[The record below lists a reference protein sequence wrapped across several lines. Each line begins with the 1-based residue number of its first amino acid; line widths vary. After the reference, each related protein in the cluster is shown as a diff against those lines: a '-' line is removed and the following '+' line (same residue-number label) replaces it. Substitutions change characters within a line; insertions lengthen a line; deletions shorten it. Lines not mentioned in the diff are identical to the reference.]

1 MTKVGAYGIFISDVS
16 TRQPRVLTKKSGVS
30 DMALT
35 DRKTKI
41 LQAIIDDYILT
52 GIPVG
57 SRTLSKRADLK
68 LSSAT
73 IRNEMA
79 DLEEEGY
86 LEQPHTSAGRMPS
99 DKAYRLYVDTLMR
112 VGSLSTPEREH
123 IKAYYDEKMGEME
136 AVVNATAKVLS
147 DVTHMTSLVLPPQ
160 IDRTEIKRIQ
170 IVKLSEV
177 RGLLLFVFNTG
188 LVKDTVIPLEPGMD
202 ESYLEMISNVLTEKV
217 ANQRLAEAV
226 ASVRSMMSREISE
239 HRRFMESLLD
249 IVQSR
254 SRQSQRSIVLGGA
267 NNIFNHPEYRD
278 LERARGFLQLL
289 ETKDVLYNLLDSSMD
304 MEFTIKIGHENGVD
318 EPKDMSVITA
328 TYRAGNDTIGSFGV
342 IGPTRM
348 DYARVLSVMNYIGES
363 INHILSNMLK
373 PDG

>member
-1 MTKVGAYGIFISDVS
+1 M
-16 TRQPRVLTKKSGVS
+16 
-30 DMALT
+30 
-35 DRKTKI
+35 
-41 LQAIIDDYILT
+41 
-52 GIPVG
+52 
-57 SRTLSKRADLK
+57 RA
-68 LSSAT
+68 T
-73 IRNEMA
+73 W
-79 DLEEEGY
+79 
-86 LEQPHTSAGRMPS
+86 
-99 DKAYRLYVDTLMR
+99 
-112 VGSLSTPEREH
+112 
-123 IKAYYDEKMGEME
+123 
-136 AVVNATAKVLS
+136 
-147 DVTHMTSLVLPPQ
+147 
-160 IDRTEIKRIQ
+160 
-170 IVKLSEV
+170 
-177 RGLLLFVFNTG
+177 
-188 LVKDTVIPLEPGMD
+188 
-202 ESYLEMISNVLTEKV
+202 KV

-226 ASVRSMMSREISE
+226 ASVRSMMSREMSE

-318 EPKDMSVITA
+318 ELKDMSVITA
-328 TYRAGNDTIGSFGV
+328 TYDTIGSFGV